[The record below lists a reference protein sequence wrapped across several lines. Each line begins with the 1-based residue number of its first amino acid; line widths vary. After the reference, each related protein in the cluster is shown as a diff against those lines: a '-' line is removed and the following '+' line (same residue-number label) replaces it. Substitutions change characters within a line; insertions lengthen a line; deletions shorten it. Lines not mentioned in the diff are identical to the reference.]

1 MYSLLAISGIVDCK
15 YRKIP
20 DLINILIFIWALF
33 FSSAP
38 IFERVAGFLVT
49 AIPLFILAITTGKI
63 KGGDYKF
70 LVACATALGI
80 SVFIKSLAIAVIIAA
95 GWSLIRRE
103 SSVPLAFVFMVGFVI
118 FNILEEVFV

>member
-1 MYSLLAISGIVDCK
+1 MDILIFASGLIDYK

-20 DLINILIFIWALF
+20 NLIVIMIFAWALF

-38 IFERVAGFLVT
+38 TFERVAGFIVT
-49 AIPLFILAITTGKI
+49 AVPLFILAITTGKI

-80 SVFIKSLAIAVIIAA
+80 SVFIKSLAFAVIFAI
-95 GWSLIRRE
+95 GWSFVKRE
-103 SSVPLAFVFMVGFVI
+103 ESVPLAFVFLGGYFI
-118 FNILEEVFV
+118 FSIL

>member
-1 MYSLLAISGIVDCK
+1 MCVLIFASGLIDYK

-20 DLINILIFIWALF
+20 NLIVFLIFGWALF

-38 IFERVAGFLVT
+38 SFERIAGFLVT
-49 AIPLFILAITTGKI
+49 VIPLFVLAITTGKI

-80 SVFIKSLAIAVIIAA
+80 SVFIKTLVFAVIIAIC
-95 GWSLIRRE
+95 WSLIRQQE
-103 SSVPLAFVFMVGFVI
+103 SVPLAFVFLGGYFI
-118 FNILEEVFV
+118 FSIL

>member
-1 MYSLLAISGIVDCK
+1 MDILIFASGLIDYK

-20 DLINILIFIWALF
+20 NLIVLMIFAWALF

-38 IFERVAGFLVT
+38 TFERVAGFIIT
-49 AIPLFILAITTGKI
+49 AVPLFILAITTGKI

-80 SVFIKSLAIAVIIAA
+80 SVFIKSLAFAVILAI
-95 GWSLIRRE
+95 GWSFLKRE
-103 SSVPLAFVFMVGFVI
+103 ESVPLAFVFLGGYFI
-118 FNILEEVFV
+118 FSIL

>member
-1 MYSLLAISGIVDCK
+1 MGVIILISGMLDYK

-20 DLINILIFIWALF
+20 NFIIVFIALWALF

-38 IFERVAGFLVT
+38 IYERTAGLLVT
-49 AIPLFILAITTGKI
+49 AIPLFFLAIASGKV

-80 SVFIKSLAIAVIIAA
+80 GVFINSLTFAVIIAI
-95 GWSLIRRE
+95 GWTLIRRE
-103 SSVPLAFVFMVGFVI
+103 ESVPLAFVFLGGYFI
-118 FNILEEVFV
+118 FSIL

>member
-1 MYSLLAISGIVDCK
+1 MDILIFASGLIDYK

-20 DLINILIFIWALF
+20 NLIVLMIFAWALF

-38 IFERVAGFLVT
+38 TFERVAGFIVT
-49 AIPLFILAITTGKI
+49 AVPLFILAITTGKI

-80 SVFIKSLAIAVIIAA
+80 SVFIKSLAFAVILAI
-95 GWSLIRRE
+95 GWSFVKRE
-103 SSVPLAFVFMVGFVI
+103 ESVPLAFVFLGGYFI
-118 FNILEEVFV
+118 FSIL

>member
-1 MYSLLAISGIVDCK
+1 MDILIFTSGMIDYK

-20 DLINILIFIWALF
+20 NLIIILILGWALF
-33 FSSAP
+33 FSSVP
-38 IFERVAGFLVT
+38 SFERIAGFIVT

-80 SVFIKSLAIAVIIAA
+80 TVFIKTLAFAVIIAI
-95 GWSLIRRE
+95 GWSLIKRE
-103 SSVPLAFVFMVGFVI
+103 ESVPLAFAFLGGYFI
-118 FNILEEVFV
+118 FSIL

>member
-1 MYSLLAISGIVDCK
+1 MDILIFASGLIDYK

-20 DLINILIFIWALF
+20 NIIILMIFGWALF
-33 FSSAP
+33 FSSVP

-80 SVFIKSLAIAVIIAA
+80 GVFINSLTLAVIIAI
-95 GWSLIRRE
+95 GWTLIRRE
-103 SSVPLAFVFMVGFVI
+103 ESVPLAFVFLGGYFI
-118 FNILEEVFV
+118 FSIL

>member
-1 MYSLLAISGIVDCK
+1 MDILIFTSGMIDYK

-20 DLINILIFIWALF
+20 NLIVILILGWALL

-38 IFERVAGFLVT
+38 IFERIAGFLVT

-80 SVFIKSLAIAVIIAA
+80 SVFIKSLAFAVLLAIV
-95 GWSLIRRE
+95 WTFVKRE
-103 SSVPLAFVFMVGFVI
+103 ASVPLAFVFMGGYLI
-118 FNILEEVFV
+118 FSIL

>member
-1 MYSLLAISGIVDCK
+1 MDILIFASGLIDYK

-20 DLINILIFIWALF
+20 NLIVLLIFGWALF

-38 IFERVAGFLVT
+38 TYERIAGFLVT

-70 LVACATALGI
+70 LVACAC
-80 SVFIKSLAIAVIIAA
+80 
-95 GWSLIRRE
+95 
-103 SSVPLAFVFMVGFVI
+103 
-118 FNILEEVFV
+118 